1 MNVFDKTI
9 REKRETLEELLE
21 QKYVMAHLDPRAEHV
36 VIPEHLKESP
46 TLTLQLSLRFR
57 GEMEI
62 ERTLI
67 KADLLFSGE
76 YFTCQIPFDAIWA
89 LTSEEGEM
97 RLWPEAMPEEL
108 KSGNIDLNIKE
119 PDPDQNPR
127 KENKPEKSES
137 EELPIKT
144 KGHLKLVK

>member
-1 MNVFDKTI
+1 
-9 REKRETLEELLE
+9 
-21 QKYVMAHLDPRAEHV
+21 MAHLDPRADHV
-36 VIPEHLKESP
+36 IVPDNLKENP

-62 ERTLI
+62 ERTHV
-67 KADLLFSGE
+67 KADLLFSGD
-76 YFTCQIPFDAIWA
+76 YFTCQIPFAAIWA

-119 PDPDQNPR
+119 PDPDQSPA
-127 KENKPEKSES
+127 KKTDEDQSA
-137 EELPIKT
+137 EEQLPIKT